1 MSGHLTSPAATL
13 RPQPLSPTGRRHAVE
28 RGSWIGALL
37 VIAGVLTVAGM
48 GIAAYLTFV
57 HYADQPIVCSSIGDC
72 ELVNSSTY
80 ASLAG
85 LPVAL
90 LGAGAYASML
100 LLIAGAWLRRSPE
113 MLLAAWGVALAS
125 FGFSMYLT
133 YIELRVLYAIC
144 VYCVASASIVTALLA
159 VLSVCVW
166 SVRGELLGEPEEPRT
181 KEDEEEPQI
190 TQISQ
195 VDQTEVSL

>member
-1 MSGHLTSPAATL
+1 MSGRLTSPAATL
-13 RPQPLSPTGRRHAVE
+13 RPAPAPHVLQ
-28 RGSWIGALL
+28 RGIWMAGLL
-37 VIAGVLTVAGM
+37 AMAGLLTVAGM
-48 GIAAYLTFV
+48 GIATYLTFV
-57 HYADQPIVCSSIGDC
+57 HYADQPIVCGSIGDC

-113 MLLAAWGVALAS
+113 LLLAAWGVALAS

-133 YIELRVLYAIC
+133 YIELRVLDAIC
-144 VYCVASASIVTALLA
+144 VYCVASASITTALPA
-159 VLSVCVW
+159 VLSVCLW
-166 SVRGELLGEPEEPRT
+166 FVRGDLMGES
-181 KEDEEEPQI
+181 EEPQPTARGDTQI
-190 TQISQ
+190 TQ
-195 VDQTEVSL
+195 TEIAES